1 MLCEAEASIRVE
13 QLHKV
18 SLSPA
23 WESPVDRRVFHKAL
37 NLGPTLPVND
47 ESEGRPPFVT
57 CSQSTCSPVEGSTQ
71 VVFVAFSNYNS
82 LLLPLS
88 EPVEM
93 RYRRQIQTLFFFV
106 HILFDS
112 RFTLRSYSLLLL
124 VACSLLAIFPFDCC
138 M

>member
-1 MLCEAEASIRVE
+1 MLCEAEASICVE

-47 ESEGRPPFVT
+47 ESEGRPPFIT

-124 VACSLLAIFPFDCC
+124 AACSLLAIFPFDCC

>member
-23 WESPVDRRVFHKAL
+23 LEPPVDRRVFHKAL

-47 ESEGRPPFVT
+47 ESKGRPPFVT

-71 VVFVAFSNYNS
+71 VVFVAFSNCNS

-93 RYRRQIQTLFFFV
+93 RYRHQTQTLNEVKYFSLYTFCLIHV
-106 HILFDS
+106 S
-112 RFTLRSYSLLLL
+112 RCARTRCFS
-124 VACSLLAIFPFDCC
+124 
-138 M
+138 

>member
-23 WESPVDRRVFHKAL
+23 WESPVDRCVFHKAL
-37 NLGPTLPVND
+37 KLGPTLPVND

-93 RYRRQIQTLFFFV
+93 RYRRQIQMLFFFV

-124 VACSLLAIFPFDCC
+124 VACSLLTIFPFDCC